1 MAEKLEPLIVPPGTA
16 GTRLDVWLA
25 AQRPEHSRARWQQ
38 LIRAGCV
45 RVNGAPRKAG
55 QVLRAG
61 DTVAGEL
68 PPPEPVELVAQDIPL
83 NILYE
88 DADILVLDKPPG
100 LVVHPAAGHAAGTLV
115 NALLHHCRDLAGI
128 GGELRPGIVHRLDKD
143 TSGALVVAKNEPA
156 LRGLVRQFQGGRVQ
170 KEYLALAW
178 GRPEPAS
185 GTLATLIGRDPRHRQ
200 KMSARPESGRP
211 ARTDYEVL
219 EQFSA
224 AAVLRVRIHTGRT
237 HQIRVHLAH
246 LGHPV
251 IGDTVY
257 GRARRSELPAPA
269 ARQMLH
275 AHELTFDHPRTG
287 EPLAFT
293 APVPEDFRA
302 LWRALRARD
311 QESALPGPGGGVPS
325 REP

>member
-1 MAEKLEPLIVPPGTA
+1 MTEKSDPLIVPPGGA
-16 GTRLDVWLA
+16 GTRLDSWLA

-45 RVNGAPRKAG
+45 RVNGTPRKIS
-55 QVLRAG
+55 QELRAS
-61 DTVAGEL
+61 DAVDYTL
-68 PPPEPVELVAQDIPL
+68 PPPEPIGLIAQDIPL

-88 DADILVLDKPPG
+88 DADILVLNKPPD
-100 LVVHPAAGHAAGTLV
+100 LVVHPAAGHASGTLV
-115 NALLHHCRDLAGI
+115 NALLHHCHDLAGI

-143 TSGALVVAKNEPA
+143 TSGALVVAKNEIA
-156 LRGLVRQFQGGRVQ
+156 LNGLVRQFKSGRVQ

-178 GRPEPAS
+178 GRPEPAR
-185 GTLATLIGRDPRHRQ
+185 GTIATLIGRDPRHRK
-200 KMSARPESGRP
+200 KMSAHPKSGRP

-219 EQFSA
+219 EQFADS
-224 AAVLRVRIHTGRT
+224 AVLRLRIPTGRT

-257 GRARRSELPAPA
+257 GRARRNARPAPA

-275 AHELTFDHPRTG
+275 AQQLAFDHPRTG
-287 EPLAFT
+287 APLVFM
-293 APVPEDFRA
+293 APVPEDFRT

-311 QESALPGPGGGVPS
+311 QESALPGAGGRVTS
-325 REP
+325 RAS